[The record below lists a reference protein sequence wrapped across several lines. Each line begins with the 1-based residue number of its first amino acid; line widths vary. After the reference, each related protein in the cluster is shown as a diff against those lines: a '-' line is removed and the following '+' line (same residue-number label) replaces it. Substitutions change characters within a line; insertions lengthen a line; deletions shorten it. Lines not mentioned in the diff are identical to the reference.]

1 MRVHMKNPLIKKQ
14 RGSGLIELMVSI
26 AIGLILVLG
35 VSTVFLSVNKTFKDR
50 KGLAELQNSER
61 MAMSFISAGIHN
73 AGYYPNPLAPSPIAA
88 NQALVGTGDGMSH
101 VDTLTIQFV
110 APSGASV
117 SAFQGCTATLIPGN
131 IYTDTFSVSTA
142 APGYLVCTE
151 TNTTTNVTTTVNL
164 ITGLTGMDINYGV
177 DTTGAGSVT
186 IYRPA
191 NTATWGSVKTV
202 VATLLFNNPL
212 FGSAQPTQPATVS
225 LTQTISNLVGP

>member
-1 MRVHMKNPLIKKQ
+1 MRMHMKNSLIIKQ
-14 RGSGLIELMVSI
+14 RGSGLVELMVSM

-61 MAMSFISAGIHN
+61 LAMSFISAGIHN
-73 AGYYPNPLAPSPIAA
+73 AGYYPNPLAVSPIAA
-88 NQALVGTGDGMSH
+88 NQVLVGTGDGISH
-101 VDTLTIQFV
+101 ADTLTIRFV
-110 APSGASV
+110 APSGASI
-117 SAFQGCTATLIPGN
+117 SAFQGCTATLIPNN

-151 TNTTTNVTTTVNL
+151 TNITTNVTTTVNL

-186 IYRPA
+186 TYRPA
-191 NTATWGSVKTV
+191 TTATWGSVKTV
-202 VATLLFNNPL
+202 VVKLSFSNPL
-212 FGSAQPTQPATVS
+212 FGPAQPKAPQTVS
-225 LTQTISNLVGP
+225 LTQTISNLIGP